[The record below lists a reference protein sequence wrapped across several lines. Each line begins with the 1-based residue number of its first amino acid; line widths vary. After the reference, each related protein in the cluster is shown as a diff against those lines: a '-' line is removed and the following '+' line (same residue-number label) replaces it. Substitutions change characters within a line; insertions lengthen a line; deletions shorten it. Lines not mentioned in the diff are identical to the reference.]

1 MPEPRDLS
9 APLFLLSLLRGV
21 ALGRAIND
29 GQGAAESIGPAG
41 MFPNAKSQRGLD
53 WFAFFVA
60 DVQTGW
66 GPFVAAY
73 LFSVAWTQFDIGLV
87 LTFGTVAT
95 FALQIPAG
103 AAVDR
108 IQSKRL
114 VAAIAVAA
122 VSAAALLL
130 AIEPSFSV
138 VVAAKL
144 LHALASCLLGPAI
157 AAISLGLVGHTQL
170 GTRLGRNARYLSLG
184 NAIAAGVMGG
194 LGYYFSNRAIFF
206 FTAALG
212 IPTLI
217 ALAQI
222 RATDIDPVLA
232 RGGARTGKPDVS
244 PSLIRGLLLNTAL
257 LVFACAIILFQF
269 ANAAMLPLMAALLT
283 ARAPDTATLILSVCI
298 LAPQFVV
305 AMIAPWVGR
314 LAQDWGRRPLLALC
328 FVALSIRCV
337 VFAITSD
344 PFAIVAV
351 QLLDGVSAATL
362 GVLVPLV
369 IADVMRGSGHYNLA
383 QGVVGAAVGI
393 GASFSTTVAGYI
405 ADGYGSI
412 SAFLLLAGVAIAGLV
427 LVMALMPE
435 TRPGADYSARS
446 R

>member
-1 MPEPRDLS
+1 MESTGS
-9 APLFLLSLLRGV
+9 AGVLR
-21 ALGRAIND
+21 N
-29 GQGAAESIGPAG
+29 AG
-41 MFPNAKSQRGLD
+41 SQRGLD
-53 WFAFFVA
+53 WFTFFVA

-87 LTFGTVAT
+87 LTIGTVAT

-108 IQSKRL
+108 VPSKRL

-122 VSAAALLL
+122 VSGAALLL

-144 LHALASCLLGPAI
+144 LHALASCLLGPAV
-157 AAISLGLVGHTQL
+157 AAISLGLVGHTLL
-170 GTRLGRNARYLSLG
+170 GTRLGRNARFLSLG

-206 FTAALG
+206 FTAALS

-222 RATDIDPVLA
+222 RATDIDPELA
-232 RGGARTGKPDVS
+232 RGGAPTGEPGAS
-244 PSLIRGLLLNTAL
+244 PSLIHGLLLNGAL
-257 LVFACAIILFQF
+257 LVFAGAIILFQF
-269 ANAAMLPLMAALLT
+269 ANAALLPLMATLLT
-283 ARAPDTATLILSVCI
+283 KRVPETATLILSVCI

-305 AMIAPWVGR
+305 AMIAPKVGR

-337 VFAITSD
+337 VFSVTSD

-351 QLLDGVSAATL
+351 QLLDGISAATL

-369 IADVMRGSGHYNLA
+369 IADVMRGSGHFNLA

-405 ADGYGSI
+405 ADEYGNI

-435 TRPGADYSARS
+435 TRPRADYPARI

>member
-1 MPEPRDLS
+1 M
-9 APLFLLSLLRGV
+9 LR
-21 ALGRAIND
+21 
-29 GQGAAESIGPAG
+29 
-41 MFPNAKSQRGLD
+41 NARSQHGLD

-87 LTFGTVAT
+87 LTIGTVAT
-95 FALQIPAG
+95 FAVQIPAG

-108 IQSKRL
+108 VPSKRL

-122 VSAAALLL
+122 VSGAALLL
-130 AIEPSFSV
+130 AIEPSFGV
-138 VVAAKL
+138 VVSAKL

-157 AAISLGLVGHTQL
+157 AAISLGLVGHTLL
-170 GTRLGRNARYLSLG
+170 GTRLGRNARFLSLG

-206 FTAALG
+206 FTAALC

-217 ALAQI
+217 ALAQV
-222 RATDIDPVLA
+222 RANDIDPELA
-232 RGGARTGKPDVS
+232 RGGAPTGGPGAS
-244 PSLIRGLLLNTAL
+244 PSLIHGLLLNAAL
-257 LVFACAIILFQF
+257 LVFAAAIILFQF

-283 ARAPDTATLILSVCI
+283 KRVPETATLILSVCI

-305 AMIAPWVGR
+305 AMIAPKVGR

-337 VFAITSD
+337 VFAVTSD
-344 PFAIVAV
+344 PFAIVTV
-351 QLLDGVSAATL
+351 QLLDGISAATL

-369 IADVMRGSGHYNLA
+369 IADVMRGSGHFNLA

-405 ADGYGSI
+405 ADEYGNI

-435 TRPGADYSARS
+435 TRPPADHPMLPASGNG
-446 R
+446 